1 MQESPPFRSS
11 TGRFSLSDSELI
23 WLKRR
28 AGTLALLLGC
38 FGVHKFLLG
47 YRRAGW
53 IMLLVAL
60 PGSLI
65 SFGVTSLV
73 MSAIALV
80 EGLRYLALSP
90 EEFRRLYVDGRR
102 EWF

>member
-1 MQESPPFRSS
+1 MSRL
-11 TGRFSLSDSELI
+11 TDRELAR
-23 WLKRR
+23 LKLR
-28 AGTLALLLGC
+28 AGCLALLLGA
-38 FGVHKFLLG
+38 FGVHKFVLG

-60 PGSLI
+60 PGSLL
-65 SFGVTSLV
+65 SFGLSSLV

-80 EGLRYLALSP
+80 EGLRYMALSP
-90 EEFRRLYVDGRR
+90 EEFRRLYVDGHR

>member
-1 MQESPPFRSS
+1 MTRL
-11 TGRFSLSDSELI
+11 TDSELAR
-23 WLKRR
+23 LKLR
-28 AGTLALLLGC
+28 AGSLALLVGA
-38 FGVHKFLLG
+38 FGVHKFVLG

-53 IMLLVAL
+53 IMLLVAV
-60 PGSLI
+60 PGSLL
-65 SFGVTSLV
+65 SLGLSSLV

-102 EWF
+102 QWF